1 MRKSLDMSDDGFLN
15 RLPLG
20 VQSSYVR
27 AVVDQHLNRCRDAR
41 DILAAGY
48 TDPGPDPDAGAVADA
63 KICTLIR
70 AAKIPASRYHETGL
84 DALAPEARA
93 ALAVL
98 WHAVEI
104 TALGPEELLEALDSD
119 AHA

>member
-15 RLPLG
+15 RLPGG

-27 AVVDQHLNRCRDAR
+27 ETINNHLNRCRDAR
-41 DILAAGY
+41 AVLAAGY
-48 TDPGPDPDAGAVADA
+48 ADTDPDPDARSDA

-93 ALAVL
+93 ALDVL